1 MERTIDEAVAE
12 LRDYVRKDRILR
24 ENRVESDFEQFCE
37 GHCRDIEVVLDALE
51 SLERIKNGKEV

>member
-1 MERTIDEAVAE
+1 MIDEAIE
-12 LRDYVRKDRILR
+12 NLREYIRKDRVLR

-51 SLERIKNGKEV
+51 SLERIANGKEI